1 MFDTAI
7 LTEGHLYQLDQHL
20 QRFLTNAARAN
31 IPLPPGISAEQMRR
45 TILETAAASCKLN
58 GAGRCV
64 WGNALLHWQYAG
76 CSAWELV
83 VWWSH
88 AVASDAAAA
97 DWPATQCGAAGQPAS
112 SAVHQ
117 EI

>member
-1 MFDTAI
+1 MWRCTCTLPAPLPPTVFDTAI

-58 GAGRCV
+58 GQWGGRGGAKTV
-64 WGNALLHWQYAG
+64 GRLMQGLHYATVCCRCSLWQVCKQG
-76 CSAWELV
+76 V
-83 VWWSH
+83 
-88 AVASDAAAA
+88 
-97 DWPATQCGAAGQPAS
+97 
-112 SAVHQ
+112 
-117 EI
+117 

>member
-1 MFDTAI
+1 MLHHAALHHFPLITSLPGCLPLPAVFDTAI

-64 WGNALLHWQYAG
+64 AVLAVCGLQCLG
-76 CSAWELV
+76 VGGMV
-83 VWWSH
+83 V
-88 AVASDAAAA
+88 
-97 DWPATQCGAAGQPAS
+97 PCCC
-112 SAVHQ
+112 
-117 EI
+117 I